1 MSAVSSTGSPMVVA
15 ASTLLD
21 RLPAEGYIL
30 FVGALAPHKGIL
42 PLLSAYQR
50 LAKPPPLVLIGT
62 TWPDT
67 PKHLPHRV
75 TVMEGLPHGQVMVA
89 WERCLFGV
97 LPSICAEA
105 LGDVVIEAMSAGKA
119 MIGSRAGGIVD
130 LIEDGETGLL
140 VPPGDVDALA
150 AAMERLIH
158 EPDLR
163 ERLGRQARVRAQR
176 FTPEVIVPQFI
187 ALYQSL
193 VGTG

>member
-1 MSAVSSTGSPMVVA
+1 MSPASTAGSPMVVA
-15 ASTLLD
+15 PSTLLD
-21 RLPAEGYIL
+21 RLPAQAYIL

-50 LAKPPPLVLIGT
+50 LDSPPPLVLIGT
-62 TWPDT
+62 IWPDT
-67 PKHLPHRV
+67 PKALPARV
-75 TVMEGLPHGQVMVA
+75 TVLEGLPHPQVMVA
-89 WERCLFGV
+89 WDHCLFGV

-105 LGDVVIEAMSAGKA
+105 LGDVVIEAMSVGKA
-119 MIGSRAGGIVD
+119 MVGSRAGGIVD

-150 AAMERLIH
+150 AAMKRLIA

-163 ERLGRQARVRAQR
+163 ERLGGQARVRARR

-193 VGTG
+193 VDKG